1 MHLKSS
7 EVTLIYCGDREKDR
21 KTLAYA
27 LTITPHVNKQD
38 LRVVDISTTLF
49 EYAINA
55 LCVEPKQIL
64 NKADPYY
71 QEMAK
76 GREFHPDSWWD
87 AIKKRPELLRAPI
100 AIYKGRAVIC
110 ETPTDIFKVTRFVKT
125 PISDVA

>member
-7 EVTLIYCGDREKDR
+7 EVTLIYHGDREKDR

-27 LTITPHVNKQD
+27 FTITPHVNKQD
-38 LRVVDISTTLF
+38 LLTVDISTTLF
-49 EYAINA
+49 DYAINA
-55 LCVEPKQIL
+55 LGIEAKQIV

-71 QEMAK
+71 QEMVR
-76 GREFHPDSWWD
+76 GREFHPDSWFD

-100 AIYKGRAVIC
+100 ALYKGRAVIC
-110 ETPTDIFKVTRFVKT
+110 ETPTDIFKITRFVKT